1 MKLKNLANELR
12 AVVGLSSSDAPA
24 PRMRRRPEPRHD
36 FIGCD
41 VPIRSRRIH
50 SVLHLKDIS
59 CSGAAGISDT
69 PFAVG
74 DTVFIQ
80 IEKPRYH
87 AAEVRWV
94 RNFML
99 GLQFYRPLDPALVE
113 KLNKAHRASR
123 DAKAHEEAAMWANF
137 ALDPAAARR

>member
-1 MKLKNLANELR
+1 MKLRNLADELR
-12 AVVGLSSSDAPA
+12 SVVGLSSSDES
-24 PRMRRRPEPRHD
+24 PRRAQRCADQRHD

-50 SVLHLKDIS
+50 AVLHLKDIS
-59 CSGAAGISDT
+59 CNGAAGISDT

-74 DTVFIQ
+74 DTVFVQ
-80 IEKPRYH
+80 IVKPRYQ

-99 GLQFYRPLDPALVE
+99 GLKFHRPLEPELVE
-113 KLNKAHRASR
+113 RLHRRHRAGC
-123 DAKAHEEAAMWANF
+123 DARAHEEAAMWAGF
-137 ALDPAAARR
+137 ALDPASARR